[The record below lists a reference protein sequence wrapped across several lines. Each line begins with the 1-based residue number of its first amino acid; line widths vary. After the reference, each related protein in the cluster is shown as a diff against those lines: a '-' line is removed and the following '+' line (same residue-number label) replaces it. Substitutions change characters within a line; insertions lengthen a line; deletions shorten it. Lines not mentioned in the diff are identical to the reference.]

1 MNLHDIDLMQD
12 ELKRIAVEN
21 HSLEYIRLMPQQ
33 PRPAAPMI
41 VMLHEGLGS
50 VSMWRNFPQRLA
62 DATGCEVLAYSRAGY
77 GWSDSV
83 SPYTVNYMH
92 HEGLVVLPELLKMLK
107 IERPV
112 LFGHSDGGSIA
123 LLCAGGSGLSLS
135 GAVVLAPHVLVEE
148 ITVSGI
154 AATGELYRN
163 TDFRARLGRHHA
175 DVDSVFRHW
184 YEIWLDPAF
193 RSWNI
198 EDYLPRITCPVL
210 AIQGENDEYA
220 TMTQID
226 RIAAAATGKVELL
239 KLPQCGHVPHKDQ
252 PQAVLSATAAFI
264 DRLC

>member
-1 MNLHDIDLMQD
+1 MIFMQNVF
-12 ELKRIAVEN
+12 KHIIVKS
-21 HSLEYIRLMPQQ
+21 HSLEYVHLTPQQ
-33 PRPAAPMI
+33 PRLAAPMI

-62 DATGCEVLAYSRAGY
+62 DATGCEALAYSRAGY
-77 GWSDSV
+77 GWSDPV
-83 SPYTVNYMH
+83 PPYTVNYMH
-92 HEGLVVLPELLKMLK
+92 HEGVVVLPELLKILE

-123 LLCAGGSGLSLS
+123 LLCAGGGGISLR
-135 GAVVLAPHVLVEE
+135 GAVVLAPHVLVEDV
-148 ITVSGI
+148 TVAGI
-154 AATGELYRN
+154 AATCELYRN
-163 TDFRARLGRHHA
+163 TDFRSRLGKYHA

-198 EDYLPRITCPVL
+198 EEYLPRITCPIL

-226 RIAAAATGKVELL
+226 RIAAAATGEVGLL
-239 KLPQCGHVPHKDQ
+239 KLAQCGHVPHKDQ
-252 PQAVLSATAAFI
+252 PQAVLNATTAFI
-264 DRLC
+264 DRLCDI